1 VKRFILL
8 APVTLL
14 ALAGCK
20 RSDAAAVSI
29 ETEPVQR
36 RSIVVDAQ
44 ATGTV
49 EPINII
55 EVKSKSSGQIVQMP
69 VEVGTDVQPGDLL
82 VQLDTRDVKNQ
93 YDQAAA
99 DLAAARAR
107 LDVADAQRKRN
118 QDLFDAK
125 IITRQE
131 FETTG
136 LEYENA
142 KAALIRSQS
151 SLDLAQQ
158 RLDEATVRAPVV
170 GTVIEKP
177 VTIGQVITSASTS
190 ASGGTT
196 ILKMADLKKVRVR
209 ALVNETDIGSIRS
222 GLTARVVVDAYPTQP
237 FFGTVEQV
245 EPQAVVQQ
253 SVTMFPVLVSLN
265 NDAGLLKPGMNGEV
279 SVEISR
285 REDVLAVP
293 NDAIRTMREVQ
304 AVAGMLGLDADS
316 VQAQLRAQMGG
327 RMRGGAPAGDTNTGG
342 AQVRVA
348 PGDVALEQPP
358 VGGDRGGRGNFGNM
372 PQVTDAQCKAV
383 DEAFAKQPAARKQ
396 LDSLRQLMR
405 GGNGDMQALR
415 AEQQKIYTAL
425 GVEPRVAGACLRRND
440 QGGPNGQSGSS
451 GPAQGGN
458 GAMRGGQGA
467 PNGAPNGGGFGGQ
480 GRGGRTGLVFVAKN
494 GRYEPR
500 MVRLGVSDFDYTEV
514 LSGLEE
520 GDEVALL
527 AAAALQAQREE
538 RNQSMRERMG
548 GGLPG
553 VPGGAPRGGGGGGG
567 GGGRGGR

>member
-1 VKRFILL
+1 MKRFLLL

-20 RSDAAAVSI
+20 RGDAAAVSI

-36 RSIVVDAQ
+36 RTIVVDAQ

-107 LDVADAQRKRN
+107 LDVAEAQRKRN
-118 QDLFDAK
+118 QELYDAK

-131 FETTG
+131 FESTS

-279 SVEISR
+279 SVEITR

-293 NDAIRTMREVQ
+293 NDAVRTPREVQ
-304 AVAGMLGLDADS
+304 AVAGMLGLDPDS
-316 VQAQLRAQMGG
+316 VQAQLRAQMGR
-327 RMRGGAPAGDTNTGG
+327 RMNGEAAAPAGDTTTAG

-348 PGDVALEQPP
+348 PGDVALDQPP
-358 VGGDRGGRGNFGNM
+358 GGDRRGAGGPAM
-372 PQVTDAQCKAV
+372 PQVTDEQCRAV
-383 DEAFAKQPAARKQ
+383 DAAFAKQPAARKQ

-405 GGNGDMQALR
+405 GGSGDMQALR
-415 AEQQKIYTAL
+415 AEQQRIYAAL
-425 GVEPRVAGACLRRND
+425 GVEPRTAGACLRRGQGT
-440 QGGPNGQSGSS
+440 QGGAGSQPGVQPANGERGGRGMRGQRG
-451 GPAQGGN
+451 QGG
-458 GAMRGGQGA
+458 ATA
-467 PNGAPNGGGFGGQ
+467 FGGA
-480 GRGGRTGLVFVAKN
+480 GRGRTGLVFVVRN

-527 AAAALQAQREE
+527 AAAAMQAQREE
-538 RNQSMRERMG
+538 RNQSMRDRMG

-553 VPGGAPRGGGGGGG
+553 VPGG
-567 GGGRGGR
+567 GGRGGRGGR

>member
-1 VKRFILL
+1 MKRFILL

-20 RSDAAAVSI
+20 RSDAAAVTI

-107 LDVADAQRKRN
+107 LDVAEAQRKRN

-222 GLTARVVVDAYPTQP
+222 GLTARVVVDAYPSQP

-293 NDAIRTMREVQ
+293 NDAVRTMREVQ
-304 AVAGMLGLDADS
+304 AVAGMLGLDPDS

-327 RMRGGAPAGDTNTGG
+327 RMRGGAGAPGGDTNTGG

-358 VGGDRGGRGNFGNM
+358 AGGDRGGRGGFGNM

-383 DEAFAKQPAARKQ
+383 DQAFTKQPAARKQ
-396 LDSLRQLMR
+396 LDSLRQVMR
-405 GGNGDMQALR
+405 AGGADMQALR
-415 AEQQKIYTAL
+415 AEQQRIYASL
-425 GVEPRVAGACLRRND
+425 GLDPRTAGACLRRNG
-440 QGGPNGQSGSS
+440 QGGQNGQNGSGA
-451 GPAQGGN
+451 PAPGGDR
-458 GAMRGGQGA
+458 AMRGGQGA
-467 PNGAPNGGGFGGQ
+467 PNGGAFGGQ

-514 LSGLEE
+514 LGGLEE

-527 AAAALQAQREE
+527 AAAALQAQRDQ
-538 RNQSMRERMG
+538 RNQDMRARMG

-553 VPGGAPRGGGGGGG
+553 VPGGAPRGGG
-567 GGGRGGR
+567 RGGR

>member
-1 VKRFILL
+1 MKRFLLL

-107 LDVADAQRKRN
+107 LDVAESQRKRN
-118 QDLFDAK
+118 QELFDAK

-131 FETTG
+131 FESTS
-136 LEYENA
+136 LEFENA

-237 FFGTVEQV
+237 FYGTVEQV

-279 SVEISR
+279 SVEIDR
-285 REDVLAVP
+285 REDVIALP

-327 RMRGGAPAGDTNTGG
+327 RMGRRGDAAPNGDTNTAA

-348 PGDVALEQPP
+348 QGDVALDQPP
-358 VGGDRGGRGNFGNM
+358 GGDRRGM
-372 PQVTDAQCKAV
+372 PQVSDELCKTVDA
-383 DEAFAKQPAARKQ
+383 AFAKQPDARKQ

-405 GGNGDMQALR
+405 AGGGDMQALR
-415 AEQQKIYTAL
+415 EQQQKIYASL
-425 GVEPRVAGACLRRND
+425 GVEPRVAGACLRRSG
-440 QGGPNGQSGSS
+440 QGGQNGQNGQAAADAPQSGDR
-451 GPAQGGN
+451 G
-458 GAMRGGQGA
+458 MRGGQG
-467 PNGAPNGGGFGGQ
+467 GQGGFGGQ
-480 GRGGRTGLVFVAKN
+480 GRGRTGLVFVAKN
-494 GRYEPR
+494 GTYEPR
-500 MVRLGVSDFDYTEV
+500 VVRLGVSDFDYTEV
-514 LSGLEE
+514 LSGVEE
-520 GDEVALL
+520 GEQVALL
-527 AAAALQAQREE
+527 AAAAMQAQREE

-553 VPGGAPRGGGGGGG
+553 VPGGAPRGGGGG
-567 GGGRGGR
+567 RGGR